1 MPLSAPTE
9 RETFDSDHRQSFVIT
24 FQSDPVSVQTFV
36 IVIVE
41 IGRTRARKKIREAA
55 GAKYA
60 GKAKAHKEK
69 KTYLTLFPR
78 ERNTIYDIKERAK
91 RSEPTQSM
99 LFSITDSFRVGQW
112 FMFIHHRRF
121 ALVFTLSLSPSL
133 SRARKKKNERDQ
145 KTNEGKCAHAHKT
158 QARARTGK
166 TESDIQVR
174 VFSHSRLT
182 QNERIG
188 RWILFIV
195 IFEIVRVKLERASPA
210 RALVYVVLARILQP
224 SPHVYFFF
232 FACSKM

>member
-1 MPLSAPTE
+1 MPT
-9 RETFDSDHRQSFVIT
+9 TW
-24 FQSDPVSVQTFV
+24 
-36 IVIVE
+36 
-41 IGRTRARKKIREAA
+41 GKRKHE
-55 GAKYA
+55 
-60 GKAKAHKEK
+60 EK
-69 KTYLTLFPR
+69 KTYLTLSLSER
-78 ERNTIYDIKERAK
+78 EKYDIRYQRTRSK

-121 ALVFTLSLSPSL
+121 ALVSTLSFLSPSL

-232 FACSKM
+232 FSCSKM